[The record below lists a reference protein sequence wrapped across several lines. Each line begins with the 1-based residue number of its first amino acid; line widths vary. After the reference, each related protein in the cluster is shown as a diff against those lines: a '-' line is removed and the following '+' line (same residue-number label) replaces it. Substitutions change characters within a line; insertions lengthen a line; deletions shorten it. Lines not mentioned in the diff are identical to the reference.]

1 MLNICY
7 GKSDQRILQRTFED
21 INDSNI
27 IDMGLFLSFGDI
39 SNLNS
44 EIFRSALIYDD
55 IPVKAKRDELLKL
68 INNYSKIRI
77 WNSTGDAEDYCNF
90 LYTLEILNSA
100 KVNVEINVIDGYEQK
115 VDKNG
120 NLDEIQT
127 ISQRSEEEVKELIN
141 KEEKLEPEKIKEYL
155 YLWNTLK
162 SENKYMRIIKDKKL
176 VSVEQNYFDDI
187 IIYYMKKD
195 YRPNYTIVQL
205 LGLLMLKF
213 NIGETFFVTRIDK
226 LIENGEIKLIKKD
239 DNRYYKSIIQLGD
252 TMNNEYEVRIL
263 EINQED
269 LIEKLESFEAYK
281 IGEYLQRIYIYDFNP
296 KVPNKWLRLRSSGRD
311 TKLAIKEAK
320 EKPIDGTKELEIR
333 VSNFD
338 DTNEILKQLGY
349 HHRAYQENKRISY
362 FMDNIEIDIDSWPQI
377 PTFVK
382 LKGNNVEDINKLIAK
397 LQLDNSKK
405 TELDVHLIYEE
416 IYNIN
421 IDDYKELKFEE
432 II

>member
-1 MLNICY
+1 ML
-7 GKSDQRILQRTFED
+7 E
-21 INDSNI
+21 
-27 IDMGLFLSFGDI
+27 
-39 SNLNS
+39 
-44 EIFRSALIYDD
+44 
-55 IPVKAKRDELLKL
+55 
-68 INNYSKIRI
+68 
-77 WNSTGDAEDYCNF
+77 
-90 LYTLEILNSA
+90 
-100 KVNVEINVIDGYEQK
+100 
-115 VDKNG
+115 
-120 NLDEIQT
+120 
-127 ISQRSEEEVKELIN
+127 
-141 KEEKLEPEKIKEYL
+141 
-155 YLWNTLK
+155 
-162 SENKYMRIIKDKKL
+162 
-176 VSVEQNYFDDI
+176 
-187 IIYYMKKD
+187 
-195 YRPNYTIVQL
+195 
-205 LGLLMLKF
+205 F
-213 NIGETFFVTRIDK
+213 NIGEIFFVTRIDK

-281 IGEYLQRIYIYDFNP
+281 IGEYLQRRYIYDFNP
-296 KVPNKWLRLRSSGRD
+296 KVPNKWVRLRSSGRD